1 MSARAV
7 LKRCI
12 GVFPESLQRALL
24 AAYHRREIR
33 REQEPSEFAVIRHLV
48 QGAQRIVDAGA
59 NMGVYSVFLARHA
72 PSDCEIISIEP
83 IPRTFAMLKSNVASL
98 GLSNVKAVNV
108 AVTDVPRTLVMEIP
122 DDEHGLARVRF
133 SESVTPTLSR
143 FEVKA
148 VRIDDLVPQD
158 RRGLSFLKVDVEM
171 HELECLR
178 GALDSIRRYHPAIF
192 VEIQP
197 DLAKKRS
204 QRDDIIAMLAAEG
217 YGTYSFDSTKIR
229 RWNGDAKVLD
239 YFFLTASHL
248 EQLQAAGLEIVTG
261 ETSDR

>member
-1 MSARAV
+1 MSTRAV
-7 LKRCI
+7 LKRWI
-12 GVFPESLQRALL
+12 GILPESVQRALL

-33 REQEPSEFAVIRHLV
+33 REPEPSEFLVIRHLV
-48 QGAQRIVDAGA
+48 QRAERIVDAGA

-83 IPRTFAMLKSNVASL
+83 IPQTFAMLKSNVASL
-98 GLSNVKAVNV
+98 GLSNVQAVNV
-108 AVTDVPRTLVMEIP
+108 AVSDVPRTLVMEIP

-133 SESVTPTLSR
+133 SENVTPTLSR
-143 FEVKA
+143 FEVRA

-178 GALDSIRRYHPAIF
+178 GALDTIRRHHPAIF

-204 QRDDIIAMLAAEG
+204 QRDDIIVMLAAEG
-217 YGTYSFDSTKIR
+217 YGTYWFESPAIR
-229 RWNGDAKVLD
+229 RWNGEVAVLD

-248 EQLQAAGLEIVTG
+248 QQLKAAGVEIVTG
-261 ETSDR
+261 ETSAR